1 MPRVLRI
8 INRLNL
14 GGPTYNAAY
23 LTKHLAPEFE
33 TLLIAGNKDETEASS
48 EFIVDSL
55 GLKARYV
62 NGMYRSLNPLKDRKA
77 FSEIKQII
85 REFKPDIV
93 HTHAAKAGALG
104 RLAAAQC
111 KVPVIVHTFH
121 GHVFHSYFNSMVN
134 NVFINIERYLA
145 KKSSAIIAI
154 SDLQKKE
161 LTKDFK
167 ICEADKVTVVPLGF
181 DLHRFQTNQT
191 EQRKQFREFYGL
203 DETTVA
209 VGIIGRLVPIKN
221 HTMFLQMV
229 KNVKKSVTQNVK
241 FFIIGDGEDRM
252 KVEAK
257 CNELGITFEA
267 KHWIEDENI
276 RNAELRMQN
285 NFSSTPNST
294 SRTPHSDIIF
304 CSWMQNIPTALAGL
318 DLITMTSF
326 NEGTPVSLIESLAAN
341 KPVVS
346 TNVGGV
352 ANVVQENVTGF
363 LTKTSELDIFS
374 QHVKNLVAN
383 RGLRDQMGRK
393 GFESVNQKF
402 GYERLV
408 EDVRQLYWQL
418 LNNKK

>member
-23 LTKHLAPEFE
+23 LTQYLAPEFE

-55 GLKARYV
+55 GLKAQYV

-77 FSEIKQII
+77 FAEIKQII

-145 KKSSAIIAI
+145 KKSTAIIAI

-161 LTKDFK
+161 LTKDFR
-167 ICEADKVTVVPLGF
+167 ICAPEKVTVVPLGF
-181 DLHRFQTNQT
+181 DLHRFQNNQA

-203 DETTVA
+203 DENTVA

-221 HTMFLQMV
+221 HDMFLQMV
-229 KNVKKSVTQNVK
+229 KNVKDSVTQNVK
-241 FFIIGDGEDRM
+241 FFIIGDGEDRIRIEQ
-252 KVEAK
+252 KCVELNIK
-257 CNELGITFEA
+257 FSSH
-267 KHWIEDENI
+267 HWIENDLE
-276 RNAELRMQN
+276 RNKI
-285 NFSSTPNST
+285 STKPNSE
-294 SRTPHSDIIF
+294 SEIIF

-318 DLITMTSF
+318 DLVTMTSF

-346 TNVGGV
+346 TKVGGV
-352 ANVVQENVTGF
+352 ANVVQDNVTGF
-363 LTKTSELDIFS
+363 LTKTSELEIFS
-374 QHVKNLVAN
+374 QHVKNLVSN
-383 RGLRDQMGRK
+383 RGLREQMGRK
-393 GFESVNQKF
+393 GFDSVNQKF

-408 EDVRQLYWQL
+408 EDVRKLYWEL
-418 LNNKK
+418 LQK